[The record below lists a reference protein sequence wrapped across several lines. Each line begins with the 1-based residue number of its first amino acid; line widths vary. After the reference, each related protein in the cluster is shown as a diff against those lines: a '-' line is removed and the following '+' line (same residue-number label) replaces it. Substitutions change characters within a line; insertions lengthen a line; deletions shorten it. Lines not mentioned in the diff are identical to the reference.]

1 MRALALSGPLLF
13 SGANDKSIKVWNL
26 DSFSNSHTLE
36 SHSSWIR
43 ALATDK
49 DVLASQLGGKR
60 PPPCL
65 TTPPHRP
72 PWTIWRLTPL
82 LRNPE
87 RS

>member
-49 DVLASQLGGKR
+49 DVLACQLG
-60 PPPCL
+60 
-65 TTPPHRP
+65 
-72 PWTIWRLTPL
+72 
-82 LRNPE
+82 
-87 RS
+87 